1 VRRIHSIGTLL
12 LAITALMTFAL
23 VTLFAF
29 ESVRA
34 LERREQARRVPGIV
48 DVSSD
53 LFVAI
58 QDLRVE
64 RGMVNTSL
72 ATQDVASPDTR
83 EQFARLRV
91 QSGAA
96 LDSALAKL
104 NALPLEDVVS
114 PLERIQSDRAR
125 LVELREAAD
134 AALLQLKGER
144 PSDLSPKWITGVN
157 ALVDSIDALSQML
170 EAELSQADA
179 FIADM
184 VRVKQIVWAVRSDT
198 GDDGLTVREAMVTG
212 GPLSEERQEEFA
224 RLAGRIEGTWSLV
237 LDEARLAR
245 MPAGLKDAIETADE
259 MYFRGFRPIRDW
271 VVEQLAAGEK
281 LYVAPRDWLELSRPG
296 REAIFTVSRTAFD
309 LASAHASEQAKAAEW
324 ALYVSTLLMFAFL
337 GLGLFTSSYV
347 FTSVVKP
354 MRQIMRTME
363 LVAEGD
369 LGCEIPFDQRSDEI
383 GALARS
389 LRVFRDTAIERQR
402 LQVAKIAAETAN
414 RMKSEFLANMS
425 HELRTPLNAI
435 IGFSELIESRMF
447 GPLAERYR
455 DYARNILTS
464 GKHLLGLINE
474 VLDLSKLEA
483 GQFALHDEGID
494 LLHVVGMSMQF
505 VEPQAR
511 KSNIELSH
519 VVDERVRFIRAD
531 ERRMRQ
537 AITNLLSN
545 AVKFTP
551 PAGSV
556 RVVCARTDKGL
567 SIIVSDT
574 GVGMAPIDIPK
585 ALEPFHQIDSRLSR
599 NHDGTG
605 LGLPIAKH
613 LIELHGGSLRISSEV
628 NAGTTVTISLPGE
641 RILPAP
647 TRAVEAPTLQKP
659 GA

>member
-1 VRRIHSIGTLL
+1 
-12 LAITALMTFAL
+12 MTFVL
-23 VTLFAF
+23 VTLFAV
-29 ESVRA
+29 ESFQA
-34 LERREQARRVPGIV
+34 LERREQARRVPSIV
-48 DVSSD
+48 DLSSD

-83 EQFARLRV
+83 DQFARLRAR
-91 QSGAA
+91 SGAE
-96 LDSALAKL
+96 LDSALVKL
-104 NALPLEDVVS
+104 DALPLKDTE
-114 PLERIQSDRAR
+114 PLIEQIRSGRVHLA
-125 LVELREAAD
+125 ELREAAD
-134 AALLQLKGER
+134 AALFHLKGER
-144 PSDLSPKWITGVN
+144 PSDLSPKWIAGVN
-157 ALVDSIDALSQML
+157 TLVDSVDALSRML
-170 EAELSQADA
+170 EADLSQADA
-179 FIADM
+179 FVADM
-184 VRVKQIVWAVRSDT
+184 VRIKQIVWAVRSDA
-198 GDDGLTVREAMVTG
+198 GDDGLLVREAMVSG
-212 GPLSEERQEEFA
+212 RALSVDQQEQFA
-224 RLAGRIEGTWSLV
+224 RQAGRIQGTWNLL

-245 MPAGLKDAIETADE
+245 LPAELKGAIEAADD
-259 MYFRGFRPIRDW
+259 MYFSGFRPIRDW
-271 VVEQLAAGEK
+271 VVDQLADGKK
-281 LYVAPRDWLELSRPG
+281 LYVAPSDWLELSRPG
-296 REAIFTVSRTAFD
+296 REAIFAVSKTAFD
-309 LASAHASEQAKAAEW
+309 LASAHGIEQAKAAEW
-324 ALYVSTLLMFAFL
+324 ELYVSTLLMFSFL
-337 GLGLFTSSYV
+337 GLGLFTGSYV
-347 FTSVVKP
+347 FASVIRP
-354 MRQIMRTME
+354 MRQITRTMG

-369 LGCEIPFDQRSDEI
+369 LTCEVPFHERSDEI

-425 HELRTPLNAI
+425 HELRTPLNAV

-447 GPLAERYR
+447 GPVAERYR

-483 GQFALHDEGID
+483 GQFVLQEEAID
-494 LLHVVGMSMQF
+494 LLHVIGMSMQF

-551 PAGSV
+551 PGGTV
-556 RVVCARTDKGL
+556 RAVCARTDKGL

-574 GVGMAPIDIPK
+574 GVGMAPMDIPK
-585 ALEPFHQIDSRLSR
+585 ALEPFGQVDSKLSR
-599 NHDGTG
+599 NHEGTG

-613 LIELHGGSLRISSEV
+613 LVELHGGTLRISSEV
-628 NAGTTVTISLPGE
+628 NAGTTVTISLPAT
-641 RILPAP
+641 RILPARADVPGLQRP
-647 TRAVEAPTLQKP
+647 TA
-659 GA
+659 